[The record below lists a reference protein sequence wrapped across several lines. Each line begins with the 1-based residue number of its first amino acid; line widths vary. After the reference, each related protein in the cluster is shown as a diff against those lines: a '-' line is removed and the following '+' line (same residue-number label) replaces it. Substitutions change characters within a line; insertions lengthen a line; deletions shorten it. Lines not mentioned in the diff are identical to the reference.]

1 MYPTTALHRRV
12 EITGCIGSGPGYV
25 VSQFF
30 CRRDSPLTQLLWM
43 TSDFRNSEFR
53 SILNPTVATLHPV
66 ICSRPGEPSFIRDEH
81 FIRSLDRD
89 FNPATIRENYDFASR
104 IQSLMSGEVALGNLQ
119 DAHGGAGPSSLMESS
134 GLVPNGL
141 IPLGMQV
148 DPQHDQNSRAPSR
161 YEAQKRRDWNTF
173 GQYLRNHRPP
183 LALARCTGVHVL
195 EFVRY
200 LDQFGKTKVHV
211 QSCPFFGLPHPPHPC
226 PCPLRQ
232 AWGSLDALIGRLR
245 AAFEENG
252 GKPESNPFG
261 ARQVRLYLREVRE
274 MQAKA
279 RGIAY
284 EKKKRKRMPNAA
296 SDSSQNGVNGVNGI
310 NLSGVV
316 GGMNNGN
323 VHGMP
328 TQQ

>member
-1 MYPTTALHRRV
+1 
-12 EITGCIGSGPGYV
+12 
-25 VSQFF
+25 
-30 CRRDSPLTQLLWM
+30 M
-43 TSDFRNSEFR
+43 TSDFRNTEFR
-53 SILNPTVATLHPV
+53 NILTQGAAGIHPGDSCRLGETTFDREDHYNAISALHH
-66 ICSRPGEPSFIRDEH
+66 RDTKPGI
-81 FIRSLDRD
+81 
-89 FNPATIRENYDFASR
+89 IRENDFASR
-104 IQSLMSGEVALGNLQ
+104 IQSLMNGEMALGNLQ
-119 DAHGGAGPSSLMESS
+119 DHGAGPSSALMGSP
-134 GLVPNGL
+134 GGGAQLVSNGVMA
-141 IPLGMQV
+141 PGMQV
-148 DPQHDQNSRAPSR
+148 DAQPDQNSRAPSR

-200 LDQFGKTKVHV
+200 LDQFGKTKVHNPT
-211 QSCPFFGLPHPPHPC
+211 CPFFGLPHPPHPC

-284 EKKKRKRMPNAA
+284 EKKKRKRMPAA
-296 SDSSQNGVNGVNGI
+296 PEGGSANGVNGI
-310 NLSGVV
+310 SLSNGI
-316 GGMNNGN
+316 GGLGNGN
-323 VHGMP
+323 VHALP
-328 TQQ
+328 AQP

>member
-1 MYPTTALHRRV
+1 
-12 EITGCIGSGPGYV
+12 
-25 VSQFF
+25 
-30 CRRDSPLTQLLWM
+30 M
-43 TSDFRNSEFR
+43 TSDFRNTEFR
-53 SILNPTVATLHPV
+53 NLLNPTGAPGIHSGNYIP
-66 ICSRPGEPSFIRDEH
+66 RPGETSFNIREDH
-81 FIRSLDRD
+81 S
-89 FNPATIRENYDFASR
+89 FNISALHRPDSKPANIRENDFASR
-104 IQSLMSGEVALGNLQ
+104 MQSLLSGEVALANHL
-119 DAHGGAGPSSLMESS
+119 DHSAGPSSLVMSS
-134 GLVPNGL
+134 PGLVPNGSVS
-141 IPLGMQV
+141 PGMQV
-148 DPQHDQNSRAPSR
+148 DAQHDQNSRAPSR

-284 EKKKRKRMPNAA
+284 EKKKRKRMPPNSEGA
-296 SDSSQNGVNGVNGI
+296 SNTGLNGVNEMNM
-310 NLSGVV
+310 SG
-316 GGMNNGN
+316 MSNGN
-323 VHGMP
+323 VHTLPG
-328 TQQ
+328 QQQQ